1 MSMVTVCV
9 PEMYQIYL
17 NALLD
22 FRFELIFPFGIFV
35 FKGLYMLLPV
45 YLYSSISEM
54 FESQYGSWSIFF
66 LTNVGHFP

>member
-22 FRFELIFPFGIFV
+22 FGFELIFPFGIFV

-54 FESQYGSWSIFF
+54 FESQYGSWSILF
-66 LTNVGHFP
+66 